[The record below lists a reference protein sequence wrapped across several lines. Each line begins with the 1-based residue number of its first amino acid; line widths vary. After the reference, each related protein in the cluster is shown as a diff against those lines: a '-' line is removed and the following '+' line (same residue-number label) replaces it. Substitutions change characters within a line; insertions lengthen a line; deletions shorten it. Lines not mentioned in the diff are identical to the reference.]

1 MSTKISFKRND
12 TYNVNHSES
21 GIRTFLGRIELN
33 THKNIKGLG
42 RVNNITS
49 EGGMIDIYQR
59 SLLALLDG
67 RYVFR
72 PAKGITPELLPEDCR
87 LAIADKTAELN
98 TRHERQVREALDECI
113 RVFREIREDLGDE

>member
-1 MSTKISFKRND
+1 MGTKISFKRND
-12 TYNVNHSES
+12 TYNVNLSES

-33 THKNIKGLG
+33 THKSIKGLG

-72 PAKGITPELLPEDCR
+72 PAKGITPESRTRRRSLTAVMKGRFGRLWTSASGFSGRSGKTWGMNDLL
-87 LAIADKTAELN
+87 
-98 TRHERQVREALDECI
+98 
-113 RVFREIREDLGDE
+113 